1 MKNEHTHLP
10 DHEVDHAGK
19 RLRPLLDKAAADV
32 SPSVSANLAAARAAA
47 VARVTALE
55 AQRAL
60 ASSAVATGTTLA
72 MSGGGGWRERVSD
85 WRFWATG
92 AVVAGLVASYAFT
105 QYRESNV
112 AREAAEVEL
121 MILGDDVPVDALL
134 DKGFSNFLREEN
146 K

>member
-1 MKNEHTHLP
+1 MKKEYVHLP
-10 DHEVDHAGK
+10 DHEVDQAGK
-19 RLRPLLDKAAADV
+19 RLRPFLDKAAADAA
-32 SPSVSANLAAARAAA
+32 PSVSANLAAARAAA
-47 VARVTALE
+47 VARVAALE
-55 AQRAL
+55 AERSA
-60 ASSAVATGTTLA
+60 ASTVVANGSTLA
-72 MSGGGGWRERVSD
+72 LNGGGLRERISD

-92 AVVAGLVASYAFT
+92 IVVAGLVASYAFS

-134 DKGFSNFLREEN
+134 DKGFSSYLREEN